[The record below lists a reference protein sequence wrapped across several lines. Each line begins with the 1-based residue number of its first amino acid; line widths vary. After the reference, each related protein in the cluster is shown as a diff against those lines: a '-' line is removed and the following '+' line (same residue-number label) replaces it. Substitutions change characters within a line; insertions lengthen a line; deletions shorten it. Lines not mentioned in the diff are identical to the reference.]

1 MMIRS
6 NLRLVVKVSRLYFGR
21 GVSLED
27 LIEEGNLGL
36 MRAVETFN
44 HEVPTRFSTYAV
56 YWIKQ
61 SMRRAVMN
69 QGRSVRLPAYLVS
82 LMAKWYRASAVLT
95 DRLGRLP
102 SDQEVAEAL
111 NLTREKSRIVFL
123 ALKLNRAIPSFQELN
138 QNKEISLEQVV
149 PDNRARSVD
158 DQLHESDCLE
168 RIFQGMQLLDPLE
181 SEWIQFR
188 FGLGGKEPMQ
198 LLAVAQKLGLSR
210 ERART
215 LEKQAIGRLALLARQ
230 M

>member
-1 MMIRS
+1 
-6 NLRLVVKVSRLYFGR
+6 
-21 GVSLED
+21 
-27 LIEEGNLGL
+27 
-36 MRAVETFN
+36 
-44 HEVPTRFSTYAV
+44 
-56 YWIKQ
+56 
-61 SMRRAVMN
+61 
-69 QGRSVRLPAYLVS
+69 

-111 NLTREKSRIVFL
+111 NLTKEKSRIVFW

-138 QNKEISLEQVV
+138 QNNEISLEQVV
-149 PDNRARSVD
+149 PDNRTRSVD

-230 M
+230 I

>member
-1 MMIRS
+1 M
-6 NLRLVVKVSRLYFGR
+6 
-21 GVSLED
+21 
-27 LIEEGNLGL
+27 
-36 MRAVETFN
+36 
-44 HEVPTRFSTYAV
+44 
-56 YWIKQ
+56 
-61 SMRRAVMN
+61 
-69 QGRSVRLPAYLVS
+69 
-82 LMAKWYRASAVLT
+82 T
-95 DRLGRLP
+95 D
-102 SDQEVAEAL
+102 AL

-230 M
+230 I